1 MRQFLNPSN
10 LAATVRMLR
19 STFPGAFLLV
29 EGECDVRLFN
39 RFIDQ
44 VNCRA
49 FFCYGRENLIGIIEI
64 LDRDGFAGHVGVVDK
79 DFAEIVAENI
89 TTKNIIVTDENDI
102 EVTIFQSDVLERF
115 IAEYCNAGKL
125 AAFLETKG
133 EPLRD
138 LLTRIASVTGAL
150 RCLSKLNGW
159 NLSFEDMSFKFNQRR
174 DIEIV
179 LDQQIQHLRGR
190 SPHTTMP
197 HDDDVKT
204 IYTRFRA
211 DFPDARQYVRGHDL
225 CEVICKAVHD
235 VFGRAHLAL
244 HRSADAVEEVFRVAF
259 SVENFRATDLFLKLR
274 AWEDRNP
281 PYVILSA

>member
-29 EGECDVRLFN
+29 EGECDVRLFT

-44 VNCRA
+44 THCRA

-64 LDRDGFAGHVGVVDK
+64 LDRDGFAGHVGIVDK
-79 DFAEIVAENI
+79 DFAEIVDENI
-89 TTKNIIVTDENDI
+89 TSQNIILTDENDV

-115 IAEYCNAGKL
+115 TAEYCNADKL
-125 AAFLETKG
+125 AAFLEAKG

-138 LLTRIASVTGAL
+138 LLVRIASVTGTM

-159 NLSFEDMSFKFNQRR
+159 NLRFEDMSLKFGQRR

-179 LDQQIQHLRGR
+179 LDQQIEHLRGR
-190 SPHTTMP
+190 SPRTTMP
-197 HDDDVKT
+197 DIDEVRT
-204 IYTRFRA
+204 IYAKFRA
-211 DFPDARQYVRGHDL
+211 DFPNVRQCVRGHDL
-225 CEVICKAVHD
+225 CELISKAVHD
-235 VFGRAHLAL
+235 VFGRAHVAL
-244 HRSADAVEEVFRVAF
+244 HRSADAVEEVFRAAF
-259 SVENFRATDLFLKLR
+259 SIENFRATDLFIKLR
-274 AWEDRNP
+274 EWEDRNH
-281 PYVILSA
+281 PYTILPA